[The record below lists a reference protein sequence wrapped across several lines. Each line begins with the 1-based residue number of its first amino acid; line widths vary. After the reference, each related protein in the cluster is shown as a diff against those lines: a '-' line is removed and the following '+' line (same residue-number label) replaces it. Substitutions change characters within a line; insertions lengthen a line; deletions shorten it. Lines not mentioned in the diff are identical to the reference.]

1 MEFPGLKVRSFSGVS
16 ILLLQIIVASMN
28 MVAGILAVTYYA
40 LYVAP
45 TGGVSAPGTLLPI
58 ALFAFIFGVLSFT
71 LACLAAV
78 PVFNVRLPAPQVP
91 GLQSMDYERYSPQ
104 ITTRE
109 YVTQRRQTVADQTIV
124 GLACPS
130 CGRIVSSEDN
140 FCDLCGARFKEIAQ
154 RGEEIPVEGVE
165 KS

>member
-1 MEFPGLKVRSFSGVS
+1 MRSFGGVG
-16 ILLLQIIVASMN
+16 ILLLQIIVGSMN

-40 LYVAP
+40 LYVGP
-45 TGGVSAPGTLLPI
+45 TGPTAASPGTFLPI

-78 PVFNVRLPAPQVP
+78 PAFSLRIPEPVSR
-91 GLQSMDYERYSPQ
+91 GYEGYPPP

-109 YVTQRRQTVADQTIV
+109 YVTQSRQTIADQTWV
-124 GLACPS
+124 GLACPNCS
-130 CGRIVSSEDN
+130 RIVSRKDN

-154 RGEEIPVEGVE
+154 QAEEIPAESTG
-165 KS
+165 KT